1 MPVVAVT
8 VAVKVAV
15 KVVAT
20 AMAAA
25 VVVVVQAAHKALA
38 KKVQVVL
45 VRKVKANALN
55 APTTHR
61 AILVMSRVIHP
72 PHASTPWR
80 PTPSVVTANPVA
92 RRTTHPAV
100 NPTRCAPA
108 WT

>member
-8 VAVKVAV
+8 VVV
-15 KVVAT
+15 KVVVT
-20 AMAAA
+20 AMAA
-25 VVVVVQAAHKALA
+25 VVVAVAQVALKALA

-45 VRKVKANALN
+45 VRKVRAHALTV
-55 APTTHR
+55 PTTR
-61 AILVMSRVIHP
+61 RVILVMSQVIRP
-72 PHASTPWR
+72 PHASTRWR

-100 NPTRCAPA
+100 SPTRCAPA